1 MRNYQ
6 LPEWQPN
13 LERLQTNFEEFL
25 RQNNAYYAFCEEA
38 GLVIDNFGEYWNNI
52 GPSQYYPM
60 QWVSAGFDFETSYG
74 GPEYW
79 QAIRAMWYEQLAQDN
94 EI

>member
-13 LERLQTNFEEFL
+13 LERLQNNFEEFL

-38 GLVIDNFGEYWNNI
+38 CIEIDNFGEYWNKI
-52 GPSQYYPM
+52 GNAQYYPL
-60 QWVSAGFDFETSYG
+60 QWVSASFVWRLAYNGED
-74 GPEYW
+74 YW
-79 QAIRAMWYEQLAQDN
+79 QALQAMWYEQLEQDN
-94 EI
+94 EL